1 MDMKFSR
8 TMRIAMATAV
18 MMGLSAAA
26 NASFYNL
33 GTTSLPVANGNA
45 SPGPTVTDGDQ
56 ITLKGVWDG
65 AGASASGSSTSWY
78 FTTALPNLLLDNA
91 VIVQNGFAGFSA
103 VLYDP
108 LNNPILTLTA
118 GTIYNAFPLLL
129 AGTYKLV
136 VTANLVHGD
145 GHSYTFDA
153 RIIPLPAAA
162 WLLLSGVAGLGA
174 MARRRKVAAEA

>member
-1 MDMKFSR
+1 MKFSR
-8 TMRIAMATAV
+8 TVRLVMATAV

-26 NASFYNL
+26 NATFYDL
-33 GTTSLPVANGNA
+33 GTTNLPAANGNA
-45 SPGPTVTDGDQ
+45 PNGPTVTDGDQ

-65 AGASASGSSTSWY
+65 AGTTANGSTSTWY

-91 VIVQNGFAGFSA
+91 VIVQNGFTGFSA
-103 VLYDP
+103 VLFDP
-108 LNNPILTLTA
+108 ANVAILTLTP
-118 GTIYNAFPLLL
+118 GTIYNAFPLLV

-136 VTANLVHGD
+136 VTANLVHNS

-153 RIIPLPAAA
+153 RIVPLPAAA

>member
-1 MDMKFSR
+1 MKFSR
-8 TMRIAMATAV
+8 YVRLTMATTV
-18 MMGLSAAA
+18 MLGLSAVA
-26 NASFYNL
+26 NAAFYDL
-33 GTTSLPVANGNA
+33 GTTSLPAANGNA

-65 AGASASGSSTSWY
+65 AGASVTGSSTTWY

-91 VIVQNGFAGFSA
+91 VIVQNGFSGFVA
-103 VLYDP
+103 QLFDP
-108 LNNPILTLTA
+108 TSTLILTLTP
-118 GTIYNAFPLLL
+118 GTTYNAFPLTL
-129 AGTYKLV
+129 AGTYTLV
-136 VTANLVHGD
+136 VTENLVHGN

-174 MARRRKVAAEA
+174 MARRRKVAVEA

>member
-1 MDMKFSR
+1 MKFSR

-26 NASFYNL
+26 NATFYDL
-33 GTTSLPVANGNA
+33 GTTLLPAANGNT
-45 SPGPTVTDGDQ
+45 PNGPTVAVDDQ

-65 AGASASGSSTSWY
+65 SGASVSGSSTSWY
-78 FTTALPNLLLDNA
+78 FTTAIPNLKLWNA
-91 VIVQNGFAGFSA
+91 VIAQNGFTGFSA

-108 LNNPILTLTA
+108 LNNPILTLTP
-118 GTIYNAFPLLL
+118 GTIYNFFPLVM

-136 VTANLVHGD
+136 VTANLIHND

-153 RIIPLPAAA
+153 RIVPLPAAA